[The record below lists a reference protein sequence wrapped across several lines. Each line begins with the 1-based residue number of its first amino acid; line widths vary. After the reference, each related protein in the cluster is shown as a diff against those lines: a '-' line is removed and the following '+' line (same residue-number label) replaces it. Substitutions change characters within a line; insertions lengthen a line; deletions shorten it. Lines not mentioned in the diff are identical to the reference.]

1 MADEHD
7 AHAFLIAQA
16 AQQVENLRL
25 NGDVEGGG
33 GLVGDEQARL
43 AAQGHGDEHALAHAA
58 GELVRVAVEALGG
71 RRDAHLVEGMD
82 GFLTRGGAGESAMA
96 LEHLEEV
103 LAHRFDRVERGHGVL
118 EDHGDLGAAHAAAL
132 LGAHGK
138 HVLAGKLELVGL
150 DLGVLGQ
157 KAHDRLHGDALARAG
172 LTHDGEELAVEDRE
186 VHASHGLDEAAVR
199 VERGAQV
206 AHAQQLAARRRRAH
220 GGGLVVLSSHRYP
233 LSPLMTCGSAKTR
246 RTLPSLLNAKMTITM
261 SRPGMNAI

>member
-1 MADEHD
+1 M
-7 AHAFLIAQA
+7 
-16 AQQVENLRL
+16 
-25 NGDVEGGG
+25 
-33 GLVGDEQARL
+33 
-43 AAQGHGDEHALAHAA
+43 
-58 GELVRVAVEALGG
+58 RVAIEALGG

-82 GFLTRGGAGESAMA
+82 GLLACGGTGESAVA
-96 LEHLEEV
+96 LEHLGEV
-103 LAHRFDRVERGHGVL
+103 LADRLDRIERGHGVL
-118 EDHGDLGAAHAAAL
+118 EDHGNLRAAHAAAL

-138 HVLAGKLELVGL
+138 HILAGKLELVSL

-157 KAHDRLHGDALARAG
+157 KAHDRLHGDTLARAG
-172 LTHDGEELAVEDRE
+172 LAHNGEELAVEDRE

-206 AHAQQLAARRRRAH
+206 AHAQQLATRRRRAH